1 MKRLLLALALLL
13 GALAGSAQ
21 AHIVPVGVGTQ
32 TWFDIRPRR
41 ILVQFNLGFS
51 SLLGLKE
58 LHKAD
63 ADRDGYITQGE
74 VDAYLEK
81 LGGDVLPHLRFL
93 LDKQPLSMHVV
104 RRTASNMVGP
114 LTAVPFE
121 TYFILEAD
129 VSVSPGTHELSYYE
143 GSYENEISQ
152 QLLHISSERKDDFG
166 EFYMEQQAPSEP
178 TESDGNFELK
188 GRDVL
193 VRYSFLP
200 KAIERDKA
208 EALLE
213 PSMAGMQETLDAVA
227 TTVAR
232 ATETDLA
239 KLPTGTPRLGVTQG
253 SPLLLP
259 HGFSVGA
266 PTAQGRSTAPM
277 GSTPGAS
284 VLENETTKQE
294 QEMFAEAKKPFAF
307 MTLLVF
313 LLWGMI
319 HAKGPG
325 HGKMMVSAYLAGTR
339 GRVWDAVRLGA
350 IVTFTHTFTL
360 YTFGLGLV
368 YLVERWKLTHSSQQ
382 AVMTRAMFLL
392 SLFSGVT
399 IVLYGLGLTIKRW
412 RTARRQL
419 AARPV
424 TVHVHLP
431 EKLEAPGTG
440 KRLGLVAAAP
450 VEVAADHHHHDHD
463 HDHDHDHAHDH
474 DHGDGHTHGHS
485 HGDMTDDE
493 HAAFHAREAAQGISS
508 LKDLILVG
516 VQGGLVPCPAGV
528 FLIVSSLTYQEN
540 NTLRAFAYLSAF
552 SIGLGSVLVGIA
564 VMVVLSRS
572 VVATTLGA
580 EKNRRF
586 VAWAPVAG
594 ALALTL
600 AGGLV
605 GYEAFDPSLKAARTK
620 VASLLT
626 TAK

>member
-1 MKRLLLALALLL
+1 VKRLLLALALLL
-13 GALAGSAQ
+13 GALVGSAQ

-32 TWFDIRPRR
+32 TWLEIRPRR

-63 ADRDGYITQGE
+63 TDGDGYITDVE
-74 VDAYLEK
+74 VEAYLQR

-93 LDKQPLSMHVV
+93 LDKKPLDMHVV

-129 VSVSPGTHELSYYE
+129 VSLAPGTHELSYYE

-152 QLLHISSERKDDFG
+152 QLLHVLSERKDDFG
-166 EFYMEQQAPSEP
+166 EFYMEQQAPAEIP
-178 TESDGNFELK
+178 EVDGNFELK

-227 TTVAR
+227 TNVAR

-239 KLPTGTPRLGVTQG
+239 KLPTGNPRLGVTQG

-266 PTAQGRSTAPM
+266 PTAQGRPTAATA
-277 GSTPGAS
+277 STPGAS
-284 VLENETTKQE
+284 ALQNETTKQE
-294 QEMFAEAKKPFAF
+294 QEMFEAARKPFAIT
-307 MTLLVF
+307 TLLVF
-313 LLWGMI
+313 LAWGMI

-325 HGKMMVSAYLAGTR
+325 HGKMMVSAYLAGTK
-339 GRVWDAVRLGA
+339 GRIWDAVRLGA

-368 YLVERWKLTHSSQQ
+368 YLVERWKLTHASQQ

-392 SLFSGVT
+392 SLFSGAT

-412 RTARRQL
+412 RTARRTL
-419 AARPV
+419 AAPPV

-431 EKLEAPGTG
+431 EKLEAPTTG

-450 VEVAADHHHHDHD
+450 VEVVADHHH
-463 HDHDHDHAHDH
+463 HDHDHAHDH
-474 DHGDGHTHGHS
+474 DHGDGHTHTHS

-493 HAAFHAREAAQGISS
+493 HAAFHAREAATKISS
-508 LKDLILVG
+508 VKDLVMVG

-528 FLIVSSLTYQEN
+528 FLIVSSLTYHEN

-552 SIGLGSVLVGIA
+552 SVGLGSVLVGIA

-586 VAWAPVAG
+586 IAWAPVAG

-605 GYEAFDPSLKAARTK
+605 GYEAFDPGLTAARTK

-626 TAK
+626 AK